1 MEVNG
6 LPLHV
11 LLVHFVVVLVP
22 LTAIA
27 AVLVP
32 IWPAA
37 RRRLGIV
44 VPLLALADL
53 ILVPVVMSAG
63 EWLMARVPATPLIQ
77 EHAALGRMLLPW
89 VIALFAFTVV
99 QWAWF
104 FFFDRPDSPRRPSAV
119 VRRIAIVVLTVLALV
134 LAVGTTVEV
143 VLIGEAGSR
152 AIWQN
157 SFSPDPI
164 QSSPAPSSPT
174 PSSPAPTP

>member
-22 LTAIA
+22 LTAVA

-44 VPLLALADL
+44 VPLLALFDL
-53 ILVPVVMSAG
+53 ILLPIVMLAG
-63 EWLMARVPATPLIQ
+63 QWFQARVPSTPLILQ
-77 EHAALGRMLLPW
+77 HAALGMTLWPW
-89 VIALFAFTVV
+89 VVALFVFTVL
-99 QWAWF
+99 QWGWF
-104 FFFDRPDSPRRPSAV
+104 FFVDRPGSPRRPSAT
-119 VRRIAIVVLTVLALV
+119 VRRVVIVALAVIALAL
-134 LAVGTTVEV
+134 AVATIVDVT
-143 VLIGEAGSR
+143 LIGEAGAR

-157 SFSPDPI
+157 SFSPTPL
-164 QSSPAPSSPT
+164 PTAPRPT
-174 PSSPAPTP
+174 P

>member
-27 AVLVP
+27 ALLVP
-32 IWPAA
+32 IWPVA

-44 VPLLALADL
+44 VPLLALANL
-53 ILVPVVMSAG
+53 VLVPIVMLAG
-63 EWLMARVPATPLIQ
+63 QWLQARVPSTPLIVQ
-77 EHAALGRMLLPW
+77 HAALGQTLLPW
-89 VIALFAFTVV
+89 VIALFVFSVL

-104 FFFDRPDSPRRPSAV
+104 FFVDRPDSPRRPSVV
-119 VRRIAIVVLTVLALV
+119 VRRVVLVVLIVAALV
-134 LAVGTTVEV
+134 LAVGTVVDV

-157 SFSPDPI
+157 SFSPTPL
-164 QSSPAPSSPT
+164 PT
-174 PSSPAPTP
+174 TPAPTP

>member
-27 AVLVP
+27 ALLVP

-53 ILVPVVMSAG
+53 ILVPVVTSAG
-63 EWLMARVPATPLIQ
+63 EWLQARVPSTPLIVQ
-77 EHAALGRMLLPW
+77 HAALGHTLLPW
-89 VIALFAFTVV
+89 VIALFVFAVV

-104 FFFDRPDSPRRPSAV
+104 FFVDRPDSPRQPSVV
-119 VRRIAIVVLTVLALV
+119 VRRVVRIVLIVAALVLTV
-134 LAVGTTVEV
+134 GTVVEV

-152 AIWQN
+152 AIWEN
-157 SFSPDPI
+157 SFSPTPLPTTPAP
-164 QSSPAPSSPT
+164 SPAP
-174 PSSPAPTP
+174 

>member
-6 LPLHV
+6 LPIHV

-32 IWPAA
+32 VWPAA

-53 ILVPVVMSAG
+53 ILVPVVMEAG
-63 EWLMARVPATPLIQ
+63 QWLQARVPSTPLILA
-77 EHAALGRMLLPW
+77 HAALGMTLLPW
-89 VIALFAFTVV
+89 VIALFVYSV
-99 QWAWF
+99 LQWGWF
-104 FFFDRPDSPRRPSAV
+104 FFFDRPDSPRRPAAT
-119 VRRIAIVVLTVLALV
+119 VRRVVIVVLTVVGLV
-134 LAVGTTVEV
+134 IAVGTIVDV

-157 SFSPDPI
+157 SFSPTPL
-164 QSSPAPSSPT
+164 PTTPSPT
-174 PSSPAPTP
+174 PSP

>member
-1 MEVNG
+1 VEVNG

-32 IWPAA
+32 VWPAA

-44 VPLLALADL
+44 VPLLALVDL
-53 ILVPVVMSAG
+53 ILVPIVTSAG
-63 EWLMARVPATPLIQ
+63 EWLKARVPSTPLIEQ
-77 EHAALGRMLLPW
+77 HAALGATLLPW

-119 VRRIAIVVLTVLALV
+119 VRRVAIVVLTVLAV
-134 LAVGTTVEV
+134 GLAVGTTVEV
-143 VLIGEAGSR
+143 ILIGEAGSR
-152 AIWQN
+152 AIWDN
-157 SFSPDPI
+157 SFSPTPL
-164 QSSPAPSSPT
+164 PTAPTPSPT
-174 PSSPAPTP
+174 P

>member
-22 LTAIA
+22 LAAIC

-32 IWPAA
+32 LWPAA

-44 VPLLALADL
+44 TPLLALATM
-53 ILVPVVMSAG
+53 ILVPIVTDAG
-63 EWLMARVPATPLIQ
+63 QWLQERVPSTPLIE
-77 EHAALGRMLLPW
+77 EHAALGRMLYPW
-89 VIALFAFTVV
+89 TIALFVFAAL

-104 FFFDRPDSPRRPSAV
+104 FFLDRPDSPRRPGVV
-119 VRRIAIVVLTVLALV
+119 VRRIVLVV
-134 LAVGTTVEV
+134 LAVVAVGLAIGSIVEV

-152 AIWQN
+152 AIWEN
-157 SFSPDPI
+157 SFSPTPL
-164 QSSPAPSSPT
+164 PT
-174 PSSPAPTP
+174 TTSTP

>member
-11 LLVHFVVVLVP
+11 LLVHFVVVLIP
-22 LTAIA
+22 LTAVA
-27 AVLVP
+27 ALLVP

-53 ILVPVVMSAG
+53 VLVPVVTEAG
-63 EWLMARVPATPLIQ
+63 EWLQARVPSTPLILQ
-77 EHAALGRMLLPW
+77 HAALGRTLLPW
-89 VIALFAFTVV
+89 VIALFVFSVL

-104 FFFDRPDSPRRPSAV
+104 FFIDRPGSRRQPSPV
-119 VRRIAIVVLTVLALV
+119 VHRVVLVVLTVIALV
-134 LAVGTTVEV
+134 LAVGTIVEV

-152 AIWQN
+152 AIWEN
-157 SFSPDPI
+157 SFSPTPL
-164 QSSPAPSSPT
+164 PTAPSPT
-174 PSSPAPTP
+174 P

>member
-27 AVLVP
+27 ALLVP

-53 ILVPVVMSAG
+53 ILVPVVMEAG
-63 EWLMARVPATPLIQ
+63 EWLQARLPATPLIQ
-77 EHAALGRMLLPW
+77 QHAALGRMLLPW

-104 FFFDRPDSPRRPSAV
+104 FFFDRPESPRRPSV
-119 VRRIAIVVLTVLALV
+119 TVRRITIIALTVIAAV
-134 LAVGTTVEV
+134 LAVGTVVEV
-143 VLIGEAGSR
+143 IVIGEAGSR
-152 AIWQN
+152 AVWEN
-157 SFSPDPI
+157 SFSPNPV
-164 QSSPAPSSPT
+164 QSSPT
-174 PSSPAPTP
+174 PTPAP

>member
-27 AVLVP
+27 ALLVP

-53 ILVPVVMSAG
+53 ILVPVVMEAG
-63 EWLMARVPATPLIQ
+63 EWLQARLPATPLIQ
-77 EHAALGRMLLPW
+77 KHAALGQMLLPW

-104 FFFDRPDSPRRPSAV
+104 FFFDRPDSPRRPSVA
-119 VRRIAIVVLTVLALV
+119 VRRIAIVVLTVVAAV
-134 LAVGTTVEV
+134 LAVGTVVEV
-143 VLIGEAGSR
+143 IVIGEAGSR
-152 AIWQN
+152 AVWEN
-157 SFSPDPI
+157 SFSPDPV
-164 QSSPAPSSPT
+164 QSSPT
-174 PSSPAPTP
+174 PTPTP

>member
-27 AVLVP
+27 ALLVP
-32 IWPAA
+32 LWPAA

-53 ILVPVVMSAG
+53 ILVPIVTSAG
-63 EWLMARVPATPLIQ
+63 EWLQERVPSTPLIVQ
-77 EHAALGRMLLPW
+77 HAALGHTLLPW
-89 VIALFAFTVV
+89 VIALFVFSVA

-104 FFFDRPDSPRRPSAV
+104 FFVDRPDSPRRPSPV
-119 VRRIAIVVLTVLALV
+119 VRRVVMIVLIVGALV
-134 LAVGTTVEV
+134 LAVGTVVEV

-152 AIWQN
+152 AIWEN
-157 SFSPDPI
+157 SFSPTPL
-164 QSSPAPSSPT
+164 PT
-174 PSSPAPTP
+174 TPAPTP